1 MKFSSSLIDME
12 SNIILHVKIN
22 NVKGSNGVQ
31 NKYKMQWDLQS
42 IPLCV
47 HV

>member
-1 MKFSSSLIDME
+1 ME

-22 NVKGSNGVQ
+22 NINGSNGVQ

-42 IPLCV
+42 IPLYIYMQP
-47 HV
+47 